1 MSMFMI
7 SPFKSLICSGIKKT
21 SYRNNFLDLEKYS
34 LKQSFN
40 FKKRVGES
48 HVLLHNMLV
57 ELFKGKIKRHF
68 EWGSGHYFLL
78 KLRESVILY
87 VGMLQKSVQV
97 NRKILATPTVQYI
110 LYNVHVLFMNAPYIS
125 IAKMNDL
132 KMIFLLKWDAWI
144 LIVHVEH

>member
-7 SPFKSLICSGIKKT
+7 SPFKRFFCSGIKKT

-57 ELFKGKIKRHF
+57 ELFKGKHKTAFRL
-68 EWGSGHYFLL
+68 G
-78 KLRESVILY
+78 
-87 VGMLQKSVQV
+87 
-97 NRKILATPTVQYI
+97 
-110 LYNVHVLFMNAPYIS
+110 
-125 IAKMNDL
+125 
-132 KMIFLLKWDAWI
+132 
-144 LIVHVEH
+144 